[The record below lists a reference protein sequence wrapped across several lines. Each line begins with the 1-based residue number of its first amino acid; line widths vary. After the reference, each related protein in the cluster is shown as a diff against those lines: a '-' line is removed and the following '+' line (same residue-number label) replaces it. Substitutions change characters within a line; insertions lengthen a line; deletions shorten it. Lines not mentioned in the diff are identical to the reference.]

1 VSAASALVHHTF
13 PMDPFDA
20 RATRTAYEVAADEY
34 ESRFADD
41 LAELALDR
49 AILDTAAEQLRD
61 VGPVLDIGCGP
72 GQVSRHLADRGVR
85 MVGVDLTPAMLTIT
99 RRRNPDAHAT
109 AADMRAL
116 PFRSRSCAGAI
127 AFYSMHHLPR
137 SGNTA
142 SSSNGSRSAIPCPTS
157 SRANASTWQR

>member
-1 VSAASALVHHTF
+1 VSAARALVHHTF

-72 GQVSRHLADRGVR
+72 GQVSRHLADRGF
-85 MVGVDLTPAMLTIT
+85 GW
-99 RRRNPDAHAT
+99 
-109 AADMRAL
+109 
-116 PFRSRSCAGAI
+116 S
-127 AFYSMHHLPR
+127 
-137 SGNTA
+137 
-142 SSSNGSRSAIPCPTS
+142 
-157 SRANASTWQR
+157 AST